1 MQGFYNKISD
11 IYIDINAPFHLV
23 SLKKDRVKMGVIER
37 TAPANG
43 DDVIIEKKPSP
54 KPERPKKHAVV
65 MSHDTSMPIPCAVCI
80 LREVFQKSVGES
92 HSLLIHAAATGKAT
106 VMISTK
112 EIAQEKAE
120 HGNAA
125 AFGKGILCNP
135 LVSKIGFRAEPL

>member
-1 MQGFYNKISD
+1 
-11 IYIDINAPFHLV
+11 
-23 SLKKDRVKMGVIER
+23 MGVIER
-37 TAPANG
+37 TAPAKG

-65 MSHDTSMPIPCAVCI
+65 MSHDSRVPIPCAACI

-92 HSLLIHAAATGKAT
+92 HGLLIQAAATGKAT
-106 VMISTK
+106 VIVTTK
-112 EIAQEKAE
+112 EIALAKAE

-125 AFGKGILCNP
+125 VFGKGILCNP